1 MKEIRKIESYN
12 FSSKQRKK
20 ENPRTWR
27 GKGKAV

>member
-12 FSSKQRKK
+12 FSERKK